1 MATEGYARP
10 EMLVETEWL
19 AEHLG
24 DPRVRLVDTDNRDAY
39 RRAHLPGAVTYRG
52 HHYLKEE
59 EGALH
64 IMGPEQFAQ
73 VMGELGI
80 GDDTLVIAYDGFG
93 SLYATR
99 LWWALNYHGHTQV
112 KVLNGGWNKWFAEG
126 RPISNAVPRL
136 PRVSLTPHTH
146 EELIAG
152 WEYVRASIGR
162 ADRVLLDVRSDGE
175 WTGENARGT
184 KRGGRIPGAV
194 HLEWLNYVTDDDRK
208 TFKSA
213 AELRT
218 MFDNLGVTPEKE
230 VITY

>member
-10 EMLVETEWL
+10 ETLVETEWL
-19 AEHLG
+19 AEHLD
-24 DPRVRLVDTDNRDAY
+24 DPHVRVVDTDNREAY
-39 RRAHLPGAVTYRG
+39 RRAHIPGAVTYRG

-64 IMGPEQFAQ
+64 IMNPEKFAQ

-80 GDDTLVIAYDGFG
+80 GDGTLVITYDGFG

-99 LWWALNYHGHTQV
+99 LWWVLNYYGHPQV

-126 RPISNAVPRL
+126 RPISNVVPRPPYATFT
-136 PRVSLTPHTH
+136 PRVNG
-146 EELIAG
+146 EFIAS
-152 WEYVRASIGR
+152 WEYVRASIGQ

-194 HLEWLNYVTDDDRK
+194 HLEWLNYVTDDDLK
-208 TFKSA
+208 TFKPA
-213 AELRT
+213 AELRA
-218 MFDNLGVTPEKE
+218 MFDKMGVTPEKE